1 MSKACFPALSAG
13 VLWLFCATSAGAADS
28 SYSGT
33 ANGSFPELDDS
44 QLGWLGEQI
53 YRNECNSKS
62 TCLVAWNAGE
72 DFPSLGIGHF
82 IWYRSGQAERF
93 VETFPGLLV
102 HLQLSGVALPAWLH
116 PDDDQ
121 PWPDRQ
127 SFLADQNSERQQQLR
142 SLLEQTREQQTAYIV
157 ERFERLQ
164 AAQDGVFAA
173 RPELAARMQAV
184 ATAQIPFGLY
194 ALIDYVHFKGEGT
207 NTAERYA
214 DTGWGLVQVL
224 EAMPAASEQ
233 PLQDFVVAAKAVLSR
248 RVANAPI
255 ERNEQRWLAGWH
267 HRVDTY
273 LPPATP

>member
-1 MSKACFPALSAG
+1 MTLSEARFPSLLAG
-13 VLWLFCATSAGAADS
+13 VLWLAGLTGTAAAD
-28 SYSGT
+28 T
-33 ANGSFPELDDS
+33 PFPTLDAN
-44 QLGWLGEQI
+44 QLTWLGEQI
-53 YRNECNSKS
+53 YRNECNSRPA
-62 TCLVAWNAGE
+62 CLVTWNEGE

-82 IWYRSGQAERF
+82 IWYRSGQNERF

-102 HLQLSGVALPAWLH
+102 HLQLGGVALPAWLH

-127 SFLADQNSERQQQLR
+127 SFVADRNSERQQQLR
-142 SLLEQTREQQTAYIV
+142 TLLEQTRELQTEYIV
-157 ERFERLQ
+157 ERFERMK
-164 AAQDGVFAA
+164 AAEAGVFAN

-184 ATAQIPFGLY
+184 AATQIPYGLY

-207 NTAERYA
+207 NPAESYA
-214 DTGWGLVQVL
+214 GTGWGLVQVL
-224 EAMPAASEQ
+224 EAMPAAGTQ
-233 PLQDFVVAAKAVLSR
+233 PLEDFVASARAVLSL
-248 RVANAPI
+248 RVANAPA

>member
-13 VLWLFCATSAGAADS
+13 VLWLFCAVGAGAAS
-28 SYSGT
+28 
-33 ANGSFPELDDS
+33 APFPALNDS
-44 QLGWLGEQI
+44 QLNWLGEQI
-53 YRNECNSKS
+53 YRNECNSRPA
-62 TCLVAWNAGE
+62 CLVAWNDGE

-82 IWYRSGQAERF
+82 IWYRSGQSERF

-102 HLQLSGVALPAWLH
+102 HLQLGGVSLPAWLH

-127 SFLADQNSERQQQLR
+127 SFLADQNSERQLQLR
-142 SLLEQTREQQTAYIV
+142 SLLEQTREQQTAFIV

-164 AAQDGVFAA
+164 TDRDGVFAT
-173 RPELAARMQAV
+173 RPELAANLQAV
-184 ATAQIPFGLY
+184 AASQIPYGLY

-207 NTAERYA
+207 NAVERYA
-214 DTGWGLVQVL
+214 DTGWGLLQVL
-224 EAMPAASEQ
+224 ESMPVASKQ

-248 RVANAPI
+248 RVANAPAA
-255 ERNEQRWLAGWH
+255 RNEQRWLAGWH
-267 HRVDTY
+267 HRVETY